1 MAAQS
6 AATFKATVRDARLG
20 TRMVGGM
27 LPSAVRAAT
36 CSLSAASSARSRS
49 RSSRSTRSSS
59 RTIAPSDGV
68 GETFGGDTFVGS
80 VGSNR
85 PA

>member
-6 AATFKATVRDARLG
+6 AATFKATVIDTRLG
-20 TRMVGGM
+20 TRRVGGM
-27 LPSAVRAAT
+27 AERAAT

-68 GETFGGDTFVGS
+68 GETLGGDAFMGS

-85 PA
+85 PS